1 MSRCVGIQRD
11 LRLSNVETYA
21 NYYYLNFRG
30 YTGMHGDC
38 YDRFLIRMNEMT
50 ESTSIINQV
59 INNISFIESDRQKD
73 EAPFNNQTNIVAHEL
88 LNNLYKN
95 DYLKK
100 KLHPEKTLMEEVI
113 NDFKK

>member
-1 MSRCVGIQRD
+1 MARCVGIQRD
-11 LRLSNVETYA
+11 IRLSNLESYA

-30 YTGMHGDC
+30 YTGLHGDC
-38 YDRFLIRMNEMT
+38 YDRFLIRMNEMA

-59 INNISFIESDRQKD
+59 VNNISYSDTKKK
-73 EAPFNNQTNIVAHEL
+73 ENNTNDSNILPHVL

-95 DYLKK
+95 NYFKTQ
-100 KLHPEKTLMEEVI
+100 LHNEKTIMEEVI